1 MGDALLKTMK
11 TRLRLTAIILILAGA
26 IAIIADVANFFP
38 TKSGAYA
45 ITGAVLIAAGVLV
58 FADN

>member
-1 MGDALLKTMK
+1 MK

-26 IAIIADVANFFP
+26 IAIITDVANFFP